1 MANFDIDPIQMT
13 TGIGAEVAAVA
24 TLATDAWQ
32 HEHFDAWDRMMKKL
46 DYDEVLDD
54 LLLWRK
60 SLRDKWVETGKE
72 SRAEKRYAICAGF
85 HHNNMPQDL
94 TRWIAAYAVSHSP
107 QYNYMK
113 TG

>member
-1 MANFDIDPIQMT
+1 MANFDIDPIQLT
-13 TGIGAEVAAVA
+13 TEAVA
-24 TLATDAWQ
+24 MWQ
-32 HEHFDAWDRMMKKL
+32 NEHFDAWDRMMKKL

-60 SLRDKWVETGKE
+60 SLRDKWVTTGKE
-72 SRAEKRYAICAGF
+72 ARTEKRYAICAGF

-113 TG
+113 AV